1 MAKIDEL
8 VVNFAVYEDANEYL
22 GMAEATLPDLEYLA
36 EEMSGA
42 GVAGNVEEII
52 IGHLSAMTTTL
63 NFRTVCKAA
72 VRLLEPRTHKLDLR
86 VAQQQ
91 MNNRT
96 SETTITGVKHIMR
109 VKPKKTALGKVAA
122 ASTADVS
129 GEYATQYYAMYMDGE
144 KVTEVDPLNFI
155 CIINGYDY
163 LADVRKALGK

>member
-36 EEMSGA
+36 EELSGA
-42 GVAGNVEEII
+42 GIAGNVEEII

-96 SETTITGVKHIMR
+96 SETTITRVKHIMR

>member
-42 GVAGNVEEII
+42 GIAGNVEEII

-163 LADVRKALGK
+163 LAEVRKALGK

>member
-1 MAKIDEL
+1 MPKIDEL
-8 VVNFAVYEDANEYL
+8 VINFRVYEDANEYL

-42 GVAGNVEEII
+42 GIAGNVEEII

-109 VKPKKTALGKVAA
+109 VKPKKTALGKV
-122 ASTADVS
+122 
-129 GEYATQYYAMYMDGE
+129 GRR
-144 KVTEVDPLNFI
+144 KRRI
-155 CIINGYDY
+155 CNAVLRNVYGRRESD
-163 LADVRKALGK
+163 RG

>member
-36 EEMSGA
+36 EELSGA
-42 GVAGNVEEII
+42 GIAGNVEEII

-163 LADVRKALGK
+163 LAEVRKALGK

>member
-42 GVAGNVEEII
+42 GIAGNVEEII
-52 IGHLSAMTTTL
+52 IGHLSEMTTTL

-129 GEYATQYYAMYMDGE
+129 GEYATQYYAMYMNGE
-144 KVTEVDPLNFI
+144 KVTEIDPLNFI
-155 CIINGYDY
+155 CIINGHDY
-163 LADVRKALGK
+163 LAEVRKALGK

>member
-1 MAKIDEL
+1 
-8 VVNFAVYEDANEYL
+8 
-22 GMAEATLPDLEYLA
+22 
-36 EEMSGA
+36 MSAHGSA
-42 GVAGNVEEII
+42 QLC
-52 IGHLSAMTTTL
+52 HLSAMTTTL

>member
-42 GVAGNVEEII
+42 GIAGNVEEII

-129 GEYATQYYAMYMDGE
+129 GEYATQYYAMYMNGE
-144 KVTEVDPLNFI
+144 KVTEIDPLNFI
-155 CIINGYDY
+155 RIINGHDY
-163 LADVRKALGK
+163 LAEVRKALGK

>member
-42 GVAGNVEEII
+42 GIAGNVEEII

-129 GEYATQYYAMYMDGE
+129 GEYATQYYAMYMNGE
-144 KVTEVDPLNFI
+144 KVTESDPLNFI
-155 CIINGYDY
+155 CIINCHEY
-163 LADVRKALGK
+163 LAEVRKALGK

>member
-8 VVNFAVYEDANEYL
+8 VINFVVYEDATEYL
-22 GMAEATLPDLEYLA
+22 GMAEATLPDLEFLT
-36 EEMSGA
+36 EEINGA
-42 GVAGNVEEII
+42 GIGGNVEEII

-163 LADVRKALGK
+163 LAEVRKALGK

>member
-8 VVNFAVYEDANEYL
+8 VINFVVYEDATEYL
-22 GMAEATLPDLEYLA
+22 GMAEATLPDIEFLT
-36 EEMSGA
+36 EEINGE
-42 GVAGNVEEII
+42 GIGGNVEEII

-63 NFRTVCKAA
+63 NFRTVCKSA
-72 VRLLEPRTHKLDLR
+72 VRLLEPRVHKLDLR

-96 SETTITGVKHIMR
+96 SETEVSSLKHIMK

-129 GEYATQYYAMYMDGE
+129 GEYAVSYYALYIDG
-144 KVTEVDPLNFI
+144 KKNTEIDPLNFI

-163 LADVRKALGK
+163 LAKVRKALGK

>member
-42 GVAGNVEEII
+42 GIAGNVEEII
-52 IGHLSAMTTTL
+52 IGHFEAMTTTL

>member
-8 VVNFAVYEDANEYL
+8 VINCVLYEDANEYL
-22 GMAEATLPDLEYLA
+22 GMGEVTLPDLEFMA
-36 EEMSGA
+36 EEISGA
-42 GVAGNVEEII
+42 GIAGSVEEII

-72 VRLLEPRTHKLDLR
+72 VRLLEPRVHKLDLR

-96 SETTITGVKHIMR
+96 SETEVTSVKHIMR

-122 ASTADVS
+122 ASTADAS
-129 GEYATQYYAMYMDGE
+129 GEYAVQYYAMYMDG
-144 KVTEVDPLNFI
+144 KKMTEVDPLNFI

-163 LADVRKALGK
+163 LAAVRKALGK

>member
-8 VVNFAVYEDANEYL
+8 VINCALYEDANEYL
-22 GMAEATLPDLEYLA
+22 GMGEVTLPDLEFMA
-36 EEMSGA
+36 EEISGA
-42 GVAGNVEEII
+42 GIAGSVEEII

-72 VRLLEPRTHKLDLR
+72 VRLLEPRVHKLDLR

-91 MNNRT
+91 TNNRT
-96 SETTITGVKHIMR
+96 SETEVTSVKHIMR

-122 ASTADVS
+122 ASTADAS
-129 GEYATQYYAMYMDGE
+129 GEYAVQYYAMYMDG
-144 KVTEVDPLNFI
+144 KKMTEVDPLNFI

-163 LADVRKALGK
+163 LAAVRKALGK

>member
-1 MAKIDEL
+1 MAKVDEL
-8 VVNFAVYEDANEYL
+8 VINFAVYEDANEYL
-22 GMAEATLPDLEYLA
+22 GMAEATLPDLEFLT
-36 EEMSGA
+36 EEISGA
-42 GVAGNVEEII
+42 GIAGNVEEII

-63 NFRTVCKAA
+63 NFRTVCKSA
-72 VRLLEPRTHKLDLR
+72 VRLLEPRVHKLDLR

-96 SETTITGVKHIMR
+96 SKTEVTSLKHIMK

-129 GEYATQYYAMYMDGE
+129 GEYAVSYYAMYMDG
-144 KVTEVDPLNFI
+144 KKNTEIDPLNFI

-163 LADVRKALGK
+163 LEEVRKALGK

>member
-42 GVAGNVEEII
+42 GIAGNVEEII
-52 IGHLSAMTTTL
+52 IGHVSAMTTTL

-163 LADVRKALGK
+163 LAEVRKALGK

>member
-42 GVAGNVEEII
+42 GIAGNVEEII

>member
-1 MAKIDEL
+1 
-8 VVNFAVYEDANEYL
+8 
-22 GMAEATLPDLEYLA
+22 
-36 EEMSGA
+36 
-42 GVAGNVEEII
+42 
-52 IGHLSAMTTTL
+52 
-63 NFRTVCKAA
+63 
-72 VRLLEPRTHKLDLR
+72 
-86 VAQQQ
+86 

-96 SETTITGVKHIMR
+96 SETEVTSVKHIMR

-163 LADVRKALGK
+163 LAEVRKALGK